1 MGARLISIVRFLFR
15 RRKVEHDLDVE
26 LRYHV
31 DRQTEL
37 NLSRGMEPEAA
48 RREARLSVGGVE
60 ALKDE
65 CREARTGRFIE
76 TLWQDVRYGMRVLR
90 KNPAFSLAAILTLAL
105 GIGANTAIFS
115 LVYGVLLRP
124 LPYKDGGQLVVLHQL
139 NTKAATP
146 NVPFSVKE
154 LSDYGQQN
162 HTLDGIVEHHTMV
175 FLLSDASAAERVQVA
190 VVSGNFFDVLGVRP
204 LLGRTFIAADD
215 QMDAAPV
222 IVLSYKYWQQHR
234 NGDPA
239 IVGKV
244 FEMNSKP
251 HTVIGVL
258 PPIPQYPS
266 ESDLYMTTVQ
276 CPTRSSAGFKANRR
290 ARMMIA
296 FARLKP
302 GVKLEQAQ
310 ADLSVVASGIERAN
324 PDAYPREGGYAMSA
338 VPLRD
343 DLTHTARTTF
353 FVLLAGAGFVLL
365 IACANVANL
374 MLARLLRLER
384 EIAVRAALGASK
396 GRLLR
401 QLLTESILV
410 SLTGGLLG
418 LAFAPLA
425 LSVLVKFAARY
436 STRAAEVHI
445 DAPVLLFTLLMAA
458 GTGIV
463 FGLAPAFSSA
473 SRAAEAL
480 KQGSGRTTAGRGS
493 QALRNGLVVAQVAV
507 SFILLIGAGLM
518 LRSFI
523 KLTEVNPGFRTD
535 HLLSM
540 RLTPNFAKYTKNPS
554 QIPTL
559 MDSIMRHV
567 NAINGVELASLV
579 SNVPLSPSGIAGGPG
594 SHDFLIF
601 GRTSSPG
608 KLLPTVDITVAD
620 SNYFETI
627 RQPVI
632 AGRDFTMHDDDTV
645 PPVAVINQT
654 MALTIA
660 QTAAQTMSHHGW
672 PSQDAVGQRIAFAF
686 KPDTWITIVGV
697 VADTREYGLASPTKN
712 EIYMPMAQN
721 FPDSRAATVGG
732 FTGNLI
738 VRSALD
744 PSAMTPLIRAALG
757 DVDPFMGLD
766 QIGTLEHFQYESVAA
781 PRVTTTLL
789 GVFAALALLI
799 SSSGIA
805 AVMTLSVTERHR
817 ELGIRMA
824 LGAERGTIVA
834 MVVRRGLALAFIG
847 IAAGICGA
855 MALTRLLA
863 TLLYSTSPTDVA
875 TFLAVSLVFLAVGA
889 VACFIPARQVTAIDP
904 VVALREE

>member
-1 MGARLISIVRFLFR
+1 MGARLMSILRFLFR
-15 RRKVEHDLDVE
+15 RQKAERDLDAE
-26 LRYHV
+26 LHYHV

-37 NLSRGMEPEAA
+37 NLARGMSAEEA
-48 RREARLSVGGVE
+48 RREAILSVGGVE
-60 ALKDE
+60 SLKDE

-76 TLWQDVRYGMRVLR
+76 TLWQDLRYGMRVLR
-90 KNPAFSLAAILTLAL
+90 RNPAFSLAAILTLAL

-139 NTKAATP
+139 NTKAPVP
-146 NVPFSVKE
+146 NMRFSVKE

-162 HTLDGIVEHHTMV
+162 HTLESIVEHHTMV
-175 FLLSDASAAERVQVA
+175 FLLSDSSTAERVQVA
-190 VVSGNFFDVLGVRP
+190 VVSGNFFDVLGVKP
-204 LLGRTFIAADD
+204 LLGRTFVEADD
-215 QMDAAPV
+215 EPDAAPV
-222 IVLSYKYWQQHR
+222 IVLSYKFWQQHR

-239 IVGKV
+239 IIGKV
-244 FEMNSKP
+244 FQMNSKP

-266 ESDLYMTTVQ
+266 ESDLYMTTAQ
-276 CPTRSSAGFKANRR
+276 CPTRSSENFKANRR

-302 GVKLEQAQ
+302 GVKVSQAQ
-310 ADLSVVASGIERAN
+310 ADLSVVATQIERAN
-324 PDAYPREGGYAMSA
+324 PDAYPHQGGYAMSA

-384 EIAVRAALGASK
+384 EIAVRAALGASRA
-396 GRLLR
+396 RLLR

-418 LAFAPLA
+418 LALAPLA

-436 STRAAEVHI
+436 STRAAEVQI
-445 DAPVLLFTLLMAA
+445 DAPVLLFTLLVAV

-480 KQGSGRTTAGRGS
+480 KQGSGRTTAGRGR
-493 QALRNGLVVAQVAV
+493 QLLRNGLVVAQVAV

-518 LRSFI
+518 LRSFV

-535 HLLSM
+535 HLLSI
-540 RLTPNFAKYTKNPS
+540 RLTPNFAQYSKNPS

-567 NAINGVELASLV
+567 NAIHGVELATLV

-594 SHDFLIF
+594 FNEFRIF
-601 GRTSSPG
+601 GRTPSQG
-608 KLLPTVDITVAD
+608 ELAPTVDITVAD
-620 SNYFETI
+620 TNYFQTI
-627 RQPVI
+627 GQAIV
-632 AGRDFTMHDDDTV
+632 AGRDFSLHDDESV
-645 PPVAVINQT
+645 PLVAVINQT
-654 MALTIA
+654 MARYN
-660 QTAAQTMSHHGW
+660 W
-672 PSQDAVGQRIAFAF
+672 PSGDAVGQHIAFAF
-686 KPDTWITIVGV
+686 KPDTWIAIVGV
-697 VADTREYGLASPTKN
+697 VADTREYGLAKPAKS

-721 FPDSRAATVGG
+721 YPNAVTAGVGG

-738 VRSALD
+738 VRSPLD
-744 PSAMTPLIRAALG
+744 PAVMTLLIREAMR
-757 DVDPFMGLD
+757 DVDPFIGLD
-766 QIGTLEHFQYESVAA
+766 QIGTLEHFQYESIAA

-805 AVMTLSVTERHR
+805 AVMTLSVTQRTR

-824 LGAERGTIVA
+824 LGAERRTIVS
-834 MVVRRGLALAFIG
+834 MVVRQGLALALVG
-847 IAAGICGA
+847 IAVGVCGA
-855 MALTRLLA
+855 IALTRLLT
-863 TLLYSTSPTDVA
+863 TLLYATSPTDVE
-875 TFLAVSLVFLAVGA
+875 TFLAVSLLFLAVGA
-889 VACFIPARQVTAIDP
+889 AACFVPARQVTAIDP
-904 VVALREE
+904 TIALREE

>member
-1 MGARLISIVRFLFR
+1 MKARLSSIIRFLFGR
-15 RRKVEHDLDVE
+15 QKVEQELDSE

-37 NLSRGMEPEAA
+37 NLARGMRPDDA
-48 RREARLSVGGVE
+48 RREAILSVGGVE

-76 TLWQDVRYGMRVLR
+76 TLWQDVRYGVRVLR

-124 LPYKDGGQLVVLHQL
+124 LPYQDGGQLVVLHQL
-139 NTKAATP
+139 NTKTPTP
-146 NVPFSVKE
+146 NVRFSVKE
-154 LSDYGQQN
+154 LSDYGHQN
-162 HTLDGIVEHHTMV
+162 HTLEGIVEHHTMV
-175 FLLSDASAAERVQVA
+175 FLLSDSSTAERVQVA

-204 LLGRTFIAADD
+204 LLGRTFVDADD
-215 QMDAAPV
+215 QPDAAPV
-222 IVLSYKYWQQHR
+222 IVLSYKFWQQHR
-234 NGDPA
+234 NGDPS
-239 IVGKV
+239 IIGKV
-244 FEMNSKP
+244 FQMNSKP

-276 CPTRSSAGFKANRR
+276 CPTRSSQGFRGNRQ

-302 GVKLEQAQ
+302 GVKLDQAQ
-310 ADLSVVASGIERAN
+310 ADLSVVASQIERAN
-324 PDAYPREGGYAMSA
+324 PDVYPAQRGYAMSA

-353 FVLLAGAGFVLL
+353 FVLLGGAGFVLL

-384 EIAVRAALGASK
+384 EMAVRAALGAGK
-396 GRLLR
+396 ARLLR
-401 QLLTESILV
+401 QLLTESVLV

-418 LAFAPLA
+418 LAMAPLA
-425 LSVLVKFAARY
+425 LTVLVKFAARY
-436 STRAAEVHI
+436 STRAAEVQM
-445 DAPVLLFTLLMAA
+445 DGPVLLFTLLVAV

-463 FGLAPAFSSA
+463 FGLAPAFSS
-473 SRAAEAL
+473 SKRAAESL
-480 KQGSGRTTAGRGS
+480 KQGTGRTTSGRAR
-493 QALRNGLVVAQVAV
+493 QTLRNGLVVAQVAV
-507 SFILLIGAGLM
+507 SFVLLIGAGLM

-535 HLLSM
+535 HLLTM
-540 RLTPNFAKYTKNPS
+540 RLTPNFGKYSHNPS

-567 NAINGVELASLV
+567 NAVTGVELASLV

-594 SHDFLIF
+594 NNDFLIF
-601 GRTSSPG
+601 GRTPSPG
-608 KLLPTVDITVAD
+608 DLAPTVDITVAD
-620 SNYFETI
+620 TNYFQVI
-627 RQPVI
+627 SQPLI
-632 AGRDFTMHDDDTV
+632 DGRFFDLHDDGTV

-654 MALTIA
+654 MAR
-660 QTAAQTMSHHGW
+660 HNW
-672 PSQDAVGQRIAFAF
+672 PSQSAVGQRIAFAF
-686 KPDTWITIVGV
+686 KPDGWITIVGV
-697 VADTREYGLASPTKN
+697 VADTHEYGLEKSAKS

-721 FPDSRAATVGG
+721 YPNSRTATVGG

-738 VRSALD
+738 VRSSLD
-744 PSAMTPLIRAALG
+744 PSALTPVLRAALS
-757 DVDPFMGLD
+757 DVDPFMGID
-766 QIGTLEHFQYESVAA
+766 QIGTMQSFEYESVAA

-805 AVMTLSVTERHR
+805 AVMTLSVTQRSR

-824 LGAERGTIVA
+824 LGAERRTIVS
-834 MVVRRGLALAFIG
+834 MVVRQGLSLAFIG
-847 IAAGICGA
+847 IALGVCGA
-855 MALTRLLA
+855 MALTRLLS
-863 TLLYSTSPTDVA
+863 TLLYDTSPTDVL
-875 TFLAVSLVFLAVGA
+875 TFLSVSLLFLAVGA
-889 VACFIPARQVTAIDP
+889 AACFVPARQVTAIDP
-904 VVALREE
+904 AIALREE

>member
-1 MGARLISIVRFLFR
+1 MKARLISIARFLFR
-15 RRKVEHDLDVE
+15 RQKIEQDLDLE

-37 NLSRGMEPEAA
+37 NAARGMGPEEA
-48 RREARLSVGGVE
+48 RREAILSVGAME

-65 CREARTGRFIE
+65 CREARSGRFIE
-76 TLWQDVRYGMRVLR
+76 TLWQDVRYGIRVLR
-90 KNPAFSLAAILTLAL
+90 KNRGFSLAAILTLAL

-124 LPYKDGGQLVVLHQL
+124 LPYQDGGQLVVLHQS
-139 NTKAATP
+139 NTKAAAP
-146 NVPFSVKE
+146 NIPFSVKD
-154 LSDYGQQN
+154 LNDYGRQS
-162 HTLDGIVEHHTMV
+162 HTLEGIVEHHTMV
-175 FLLSDASAAERVQVA
+175 FLLSDSTTAERVQAA

-204 LLGRTFIAADD
+204 LLGRTFVDADD
-215 QMDAAPV
+215 QMNAAPV

-244 FEMNSKP
+244 FQMNSKP

-266 ESDLYMTTVQ
+266 ESDLYMTSVQ
-276 CPTRSSAGFKANRR
+276 CPTRSSEAFRANRR
-290 ARMMIA
+290 ARMMTA

-302 GVKLEQAQ
+302 GVKLDQAQ
-310 ADLSVVASGIERAN
+310 ADLSVVASQIERAN
-324 PDAYPREGGYAMSA
+324 PDAYPRQGYAMSA
-338 VPLRD
+338 VALRD
-343 DLTHTARTTF
+343 DLTHTARNTF

-396 GRLLR
+396 VRLLR

-418 LAFAPLA
+418 LALAPLA
-425 LSVLVKFAARY
+425 LTVLVKFAARY
-436 STRAAEVHI
+436 STRAAEVQI
-445 DAPVLLFTLLMAA
+445 DAPVLLFTLLVAV

-473 SRAAEAL
+473 SRAAEVL
-480 KQGSGRTTAGRGS
+480 KQGGGRTTAGRGR
-493 QALRNGLVVAQVAV
+493 QILRNGLVVAQVAV
-507 SFILLIGAGLM
+507 AFVLLIGAGLM

-523 KLTEVNPGFRTD
+523 KLLEVNPGFRTD

-540 RLTPNFAKYTKNPS
+540 RLTPNIVKYTKNPS

-559 MDSIMRHV
+559 LDSIMRHV
-567 NAINGVELASLV
+567 DAINGVELASLV

-594 SHDFLIF
+594 HNEFLIF
-601 GRTSSPG
+601 GRTTPPG
-608 KLLPTVDITVAD
+608 ELAPTVDITVAD
-620 SNYFETI
+620 SNYFHTI
-627 RQPVI
+627 GQAVI
-632 AGRDFTMHDDDTV
+632 EGREFNPHDDGTV
-645 PPVAVINQT
+645 LPVAVINLT
-654 MALTIA
+654 MAR
-660 QTAAQTMSHHGW
+660 HNW

-697 VADTREYGLASPTKN
+697 VADTREYGLGQPTKS

-721 FPDSRAATVGG
+721 FPNLVTATVGG

-738 VRSALD
+738 VRSSIN
-744 PSAMTPLIRAALG
+744 PSVMTPLIRSALG

-789 GVFAALALLI
+789 GIFAALALLI

-805 AVMTLSVTERHR
+805 AVMTLSVTQRTR

-824 LGAERGTIVA
+824 LGAERRAIIA
-834 MVVRRGLALAFIG
+834 MVVRQGLWLAFIG
-847 IAAGICGA
+847 VAAGICGA
-855 MALTRLLA
+855 MALTRLLS
-863 TLLYSTSPTDVA
+863 TLLYATSPTDVV
-875 TFLAVSLVFLAVGA
+875 TFLAVSFLFLTVGA
-889 VACFIPARQVTAIDP
+889 VACFLPARQVTTIDP
-904 VVALREE
+904 LVALREE

>member
-1 MGARLISIVRFLFR
+1 MKARLISIVRFLFG
-15 RRKVEHDLDVE
+15 RRKVEQELDAE

-37 NLSRGMEPEAA
+37 NLSRGMRPDEA
-48 RREARLSVGGVE
+48 RRQAILSVGGVE
-60 ALKDE
+60 ALKDD

-124 LPYKDGGQLVVLHQL
+124 LPYQDGGQLVVLHQL
-139 NTKAATP
+139 NTK
-146 NVPFSVKE
+146 VPVPKVRFSVRE
-154 LSDYGQQN
+154 LNDYGHQN
-162 HTLDGIVEHHTMV
+162 HTLEGIVEHHTMV
-175 FLLSDASAAERVQVA
+175 FLLSDSSTAERVQAA
-190 VVSGNFFDVLGVRP
+190 VVSGNFFDVLGVKP
-204 LLGRTFIAADD
+204 LLGRTFVDADD
-215 QMDAAPV
+215 QPDAAPV
-222 IVLSYKYWQQHR
+222 IVLSYKFWQQHR
-234 NGDPA
+234 NGDPS
-239 IVGKV
+239 IIGKV
-244 FEMNSKP
+244 FQMNSKP

-276 CPTRSSAGFKANRR
+276 CPTRSSQAFRANRQ

-302 GVKLEQAQ
+302 AVKLDQAQ
-310 ADLSVVASGIERAN
+310 ADLSVVASQIERAN
-324 PDAYPREGGYAMSA
+324 PDVYPPQRGYAMSA

-353 FVLLAGAGFVLL
+353 FVLLGGAGFVLL

-384 EIAVRAALGASK
+384 EMAVRAALGAGK
-396 GRLLR
+396 ARLLR

-418 LAFAPLA
+418 LALAPLA
-425 LSVLVKFAARY
+425 LNVLVKFAARY
-436 STRAAEVHI
+436 STRAAEVHM
-445 DAPVLLFTLLMAA
+445 DGPVLLFTLLVAV

-463 FGLAPAFSSA
+463 FGLAPAFSS
-473 SRAAEAL
+473 SKRAAESL
-480 KQGSGRTTAGRGS
+480 KQGTGRTTSGRAR
-493 QALRNGLVVAQVAV
+493 QTLRNGLVVAQVAV
-507 SFILLIGAGLM
+507 SFVLLIGAGLM

-535 HLLSM
+535 HLLTM
-540 RLTPNFAKYTKNPS
+540 RLTPNFAKYSDNPS

-567 NAINGVELASLV
+567 NAVTGVELASLV

-594 SHDFLIF
+594 NNDFLIF
-601 GRTSSPG
+601 GRTPSPG
-608 KLLPTVDITVAD
+608 DLAPTVDITVAD
-620 SNYFETI
+620 TNYFQVI
-627 RQPVI
+627 GQPLI
-632 AGRDFTMHDDDTV
+632 DGRFFDLHDDGTV

-654 MALTIA
+654 MAR
-660 QTAAQTMSHHGW
+660 HNW
-672 PSQDAVGQRIAFAF
+672 PSQSAVGQRIAFPF
-686 KPDTWITIVGV
+686 KPDAWITIVGV
-697 VADTREYGLASPTKN
+697 VADTREYGLAKPAKS

-721 FPDSRAATVGG
+721 YPNSRTATVGG

-738 VRSALD
+738 VRSPLD
-744 PSAMTPLIRAALG
+744 PAALTPVLRAALA

-766 QIGTLEHFQYESVAA
+766 QIGTMQSFEYESVAA

-805 AVMTLSVTERHR
+805 AVMTLSVTQRNR

-824 LGAERGTIVA
+824 LGAERRAIVA
-834 MVVRRGLALAFIG
+834 MVVRQGLSLAFIG
-847 IAAGICGA
+847 IAVGICGA
-855 MALTRLLA
+855 MALTRLLS
-863 TLLYSTSPTDVA
+863 TLLYATSPTDVL
-875 TFLAVSLVFLAVGA
+875 TFLAVSLLFLAVGA
-889 VACFIPARQVTAIDP
+889 IACFVPARQVTAIDP
-904 VVALREE
+904 AIALREE

>member
-1 MGARLISIVRFLFR
+1 
-15 RRKVEHDLDVE
+15 VE
-26 LRYHV
+26 
-31 DRQTEL
+31 
-37 NLSRGMEPEAA
+37 S
-48 RREARLSVGGVE
+48 
-60 ALKDE
+60 LKDD

-76 TLWQDVRYGMRVLR
+76 TLWQDLRYGIRVLR

-139 NTKAATP
+139 NTKAPAP
-146 NVPFSVKE
+146 NIPFSVKE

-162 HTLDGIVEHHTMV
+162 HTLEGIVEHHTMV
-175 FLLSDASAAERVQVA
+175 FLLSDSSTAERVQVA
-190 VVSGNFFDVLGVRP
+190 VVSGNFFDVLGVKP
-204 LLGRTFIAADD
+204 LLGRTFVEADD
-215 QMDAAPV
+215 EPDAAPV
-222 IVLSYKYWQQHR
+222 IVLSYKFWQQHR

-239 IVGKV
+239 IIGKV
-244 FEMNSKP
+244 FQMNSKP

-266 ESDLYMTTVQ
+266 ESDLYMTTAQ
-276 CPTRSSAGFKANRR
+276 CPTRSSANFKANRR

-302 GVKLEQAQ
+302 GVKVSEAQ
-310 ADLSVVASGIERAN
+310 ADLSVVATQIERAN
-324 PDAYPREGGYAMSA
+324 PGVYPQQGGYAMSA

-384 EIAVRAALGASK
+384 EIAVRAALGASRA
-396 GRLLR
+396 RLLR

-418 LAFAPLA
+418 LALAPLA

-445 DAPVLLFTLLMAA
+445 DAPVLLFTLLVAV

-480 KQGSGRTTAGRGS
+480 KQGSGRTTAGRGR
-493 QALRNGLVVAQVAV
+493 QLLRNGLVVAQVAV

-518 LRSFI
+518 LRSFV
-523 KLTEVNPGFRTD
+523 KLMEVNPGFRTD

-540 RLTPNFAKYTKNPS
+540 RLTPNFAKYGKNPS

-567 NAINGVELASLV
+567 NAIHGVELATLV

-594 SHDFLIF
+594 FNEFRIF
-601 GRTSSPG
+601 GRMATPG
-608 KLLPTVDITVAD
+608 ELGPTVDITVAD
-620 SNYFETI
+620 TSYFQTI
-627 RQPVI
+627 GQAIV
-632 AGRDFTMHDDDTV
+632 AGRDFSLHDDDKV
-645 PPVAVINQT
+645 PLVAVINQT
-654 MALTIA
+654 MAR
-660 QTAAQTMSHHGW
+660 HNW
-672 PSQDAVGQRIAFAF
+672 PSGDAVGQRIAFAF
-686 KPDTWITIVGV
+686 KPDTLITIVGV
-697 VADTREYGLASPTKN
+697 VADTREYGLANPAKS

-721 FPDSRAATVGG
+721 YPNAITAGVGG

-738 VRSALD
+738 VRSPLD
-744 PSAMTPLIRAALG
+744 PAVMTPLIREAMR

-766 QIGTLEHFQYESVAA
+766 QIGTLEHFQYESIAA

-805 AVMTLSVTERHR
+805 AVMTLSVTQRTR

-824 LGAERGTIVA
+824 LGAERRTIVS
-834 MVVRRGLALAFIG
+834 MVVRQGLALALVG
-847 IAAGICGA
+847 IAVGVCGA
-855 MALTRLLA
+855 MALTRLLT
-863 TLLYSTSPTDVA
+863 TLLYATSPTDVE

-889 VACFIPARQVTAIDP
+889 LACFVPARQVTTIDP
-904 VVALREE
+904 LIALREE